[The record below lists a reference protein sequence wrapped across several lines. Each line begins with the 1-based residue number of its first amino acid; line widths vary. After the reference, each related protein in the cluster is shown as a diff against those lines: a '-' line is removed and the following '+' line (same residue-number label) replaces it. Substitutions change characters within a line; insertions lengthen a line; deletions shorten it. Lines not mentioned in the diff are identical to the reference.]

1 MESKKPWLSK
11 MVWLG
16 LATGVAPFVPGMG
29 EWIAKNV
36 EMVGMLWGALAVAI
50 RFVTKD
56 RVSLRD

>member
-1 MESKKPWLSK
+1 